1 MALINWDN
9 SLSVNVSKVD
19 TQHQKLIQLINNLND
34 AMKQGKGKDVV
45 GNILNELVNYTK
57 VHFKMEEDIFEQYGY
72 PNKAAHINEHT
83 NFVKK
88 IMSFSDDYQS
98 GRLGLSVELLNFLV
112 SWLKNHIMVVD
123 KKYSEFF
130 NSKGIV

>member
-9 SLSVNVSKVD
+9 SLSVNVSKID
-19 TQHQKLIQLINNLND
+19 TQHKKLIQLINNLND
-34 AMKQGKGKDVV
+34 AMKQGKGKDIV

-72 PNKAAHINEHT
+72 PNKAAHISEHT

-88 IMSFSDDYQS
+88 IISFSDDFQS
-98 GRLGLSVELLNFLV
+98 GRLGLSVDVLNFLV
-112 SWLKNHIMVVD
+112 NWLKNHIMIVD

-130 NSKGIV
+130 NSKGLV